1 MSIETDILGSIGGL
15 RNNSLNHIL
24 HANTFENNENLD
36 YEVTTI
42 KHSPY
47 VDHLEFLKSFKEK
60 QDEFCILSLNI
71 QSLNAKFD
79 ELVILLHSLTNCKFS
94 AICIQETWLTDK
106 SDLSLFKIDGYN
118 CISQSKICSA
128 HGGLAI

>member
-24 HANTFENNENLD
+24 HANTFENNENLE

-47 VDHLEFLKSFKEK
+47 VDHLEF
-60 QDEFCILSLNI
+60 
-71 QSLNAKFD
+71 
-79 ELVILLHSLTNCKFS
+79 
-94 AICIQETWLTDK
+94 
-106 SDLSLFKIDGYN
+106 
-118 CISQSKICSA
+118 SKIIKREA
-128 HGGLAI
+128 RRILYFKP

>member
-42 KHSPY
+42 KHSQIY
-47 VDHLEFLKSFKEK
+47 HYLKLMVL
-60 QDEFCILSLNI
+60 ILSHKVKYVVHMVV
-71 QSLNAKFD
+71 QPY
-79 ELVILLHSLTNCKFS
+79 T
-94 AICIQETWLTDK
+94 
-106 SDLSLFKIDGYN
+106 
-118 CISQSKICSA
+118 
-128 HGGLAI
+128 